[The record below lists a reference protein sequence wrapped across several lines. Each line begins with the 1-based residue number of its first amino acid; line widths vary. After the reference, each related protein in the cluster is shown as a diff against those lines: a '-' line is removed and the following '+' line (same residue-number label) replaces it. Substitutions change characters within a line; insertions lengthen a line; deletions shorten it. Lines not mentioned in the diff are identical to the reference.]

1 MNHNRIGAGYET
13 FGNGSAE
20 TERRSVSRSDTTMEW
35 YRPVPAPRQLTWSA
49 RDNLNY
55 QETGALAA
63 LDDTA
68 RRSKEIVRNFY
79 RKAWDSFEKGMKQ
92 PPYAFLIPEDQGD
105 PARMAHLI
113 GRLMGQQIADARA
126 P

>member
-20 TERRSVSRSDTTMEW
+20 TERRPVSRSDTTMEW

-68 RRSKEIVRNFY
+68 RRSKEMLRNFY
-79 RKAWDSFEKGMKQ
+79 RKAWDSFEKGLKH
-92 PPYAFLIPEDQGD
+92 PPSAFLLPQH
-105 PARMAHLI
+105 PPHPPRMPQL
-113 GRLMGQQIADARA
+113 
-126 P
+126 